1 MNRAL
6 LARLERLERAA
17 LTQHKQDVPPFY
29 DWLKLT
35 TPSYN
40 WDWQHLHFIREKLLL
55 VEKGKI
61 KRLMVFC
68 PPRHGKSE
76 ATTIRFPMWCLEKHP
91 QWKIIIGAYNQTLAN
106 RFSRKARRLA
116 ETRGI
121 LSRERAAVE
130 EWETIGGGGVRAA
143 GVGAGITG
151 MGADLIIIDDP
162 VKNREE
168 AESLVF
174 RNRVWDWYTDDLYT
188 RLEPEGAIILIMT
201 RWHTDDLAGRILE
214 SEQASEWEVV
224 SLPAIAEEND
234 LLHREQGSA
243 LCPERY
249 DVMSLLNIKKTL
261 GSASFTSL
269 YQQKPVPSEG
279 YLFKRQWFQI
289 IDCAPTNVQRV
300 RAWDKAATEG
310 AGDFTSGV
318 LLSRDTQGI
327 FYIEDVR
334 NVQLSSGSRD
344 ALIRQIAA
352 LDGTSVPIYG
362 EQEPGSSGKDAAL
375 AFIRML
381 SGYSVY
387 CDTVSGSKVVRA
399 QPFAAQCEAGNVK
412 LVKGEWNAIY
422 LDQLC
427 SFPYGKND
435 DMIDA
440 TSLAFNKLSLAQQ
453 WTSSN
458 LKSFSSGDKI

>member
-1 MNRAL
+1 
-6 LARLERLERAA
+6 
-17 LTQHKQDVPPFY
+17 
-29 DWLKLT
+29 
-35 TPSYN
+35 
-40 WDWQHLHFIREKLLL
+40 
-55 VEKGKI
+55 
-61 KRLMVFC
+61 
-68 PPRHGKSE
+68 
-76 ATTIRFPMWCLEKHP
+76 
-91 QWKIIIGAYNQTLAN
+91 
-106 RFSRKARRLA
+106 
-116 ETRGI
+116 
-121 LSRERAAVE
+121 
-130 EWETIGGGGVRAA
+130 
-143 GVGAGITG
+143 
-151 MGADLIIIDDP
+151 
-162 VKNREE
+162 
-168 AESLVF
+168 
-174 RNRVWDWYTDDLYT
+174 
-188 RLEPEGAIILIMT
+188 
-201 RWHTDDLAGRILE
+201 
-214 SEQASEWEVV
+214 
-224 SLPAIAEEND
+224 
-234 LLHREQGSA
+234 
-243 LCPERY
+243 
-249 DVMSLLNIKKTL
+249 
-261 GSASFTSL
+261 
-269 YQQKPVPSEG
+269 
-279 YLFKRQWFQI
+279 
-289 IDCAPTNVQRV
+289 VQRV